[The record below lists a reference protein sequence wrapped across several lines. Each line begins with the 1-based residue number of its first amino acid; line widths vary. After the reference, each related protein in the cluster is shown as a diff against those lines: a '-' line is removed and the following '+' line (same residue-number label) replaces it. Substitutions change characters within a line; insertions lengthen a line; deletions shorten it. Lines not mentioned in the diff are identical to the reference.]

1 MTDGVHPGL
10 AGIDLGASYILGVIY
25 DDESLTLEMDFR
37 LTEDH
42 PRYEQPDAA
51 DGGVEGCYGKG
62 FIRFADFDDLRLRK
76 AKAPEGSEVDYSD
89 IYSATIEGDYANIS
103 SGWGEIELTAQSI
116 QIALD

>member
-1 MTDGVHPGL
+1 MADGGHPKL
-10 AGIDLGASYILGVIY
+10 AGINIEASYILGVIY

-37 LTEDH
+37 LTDRH
-42 PRYEQPDAA
+42 PAYEKPEGG
-51 DGGVEGCYGKG
+51 DGCFRKG

-76 AKAPEGSEVDYSD
+76 AEVEEGEEVDYSD
-89 IYSATIEGDYANIS
+89 IYSASFEGDYAFIS